1 MGAWLHVEV
10 AAGHERDALHVS
22 FHQGPSSPPHW
33 TGECMEEHAGHA
45 MKYYKDKNNVAYMT
59 QIMEYLYAH
68 HMDIRIPDNRL
79 DQHPGHPGFADY
91 IRDGLLHA

>member
-1 MGAWLHVEV
+1 
-10 AAGHERDALHVS
+10 
-22 FHQGPSSPPHW
+22 
-33 TGECMEEHAGHA
+33 MEEHAGHA
-45 MKYYKDKNNVAYMT
+45 MKYYKDKNHVAYMT

-91 IRDGLLHA
+91 IRDELLHA